1 MAMEAL
7 ASCNDLS
14 NFIVH
19 ETISATENHYNAS
32 QTLPTSLLFESK
44 VTHFMSNYPHFN
56 GSNLFE
62 IGGKSESSSLP
73 MLGRF
78 ETSESKEMGLNST
91 TQGRK
96 KRRRKPRVC
105 KNQEEAE
112 TQRMTHIT
120 VERNRRRLMNEHLAV
135 LRSLMPDSYI
145 QRGDQASIV
154 GGAIDFV
161 KELEQLL
168 QSLEAQKRML
178 VQQQQ
183 QRENKSN
190 GNIESLAPPFA
201 QFFTYPQF
209 LWCQIHGD
217 RENPNETRRA
227 VADIEVTMIETHANL
242 KILSIKRPRQIIRM
256 LAGFQTLH
264 LPILHLN
271 VTTLDPFVL
280 YSISAK
286 VEEGCHLNSA
296 DEVAAAVHHMFTI
309 IADEAALRCEEED
322 AATDS

>member
-145 QRGDQASIV
+145 QRVI
-154 GGAIDFV
+154 IHCHFH
-161 KELEQLL
+161 
-168 QSLEAQKRML
+168 
-178 VQQQQ
+178 
-183 QRENKSN
+183 
-190 GNIESLAPPFA
+190 
-201 QFFTYPQF
+201 FFQ
-209 LWCQIHGD
+209 CS
-217 RENPNETRRA
+217 RR
-227 VADIEVTMIETHANL
+227 
-242 KILSIKRPRQIIRM
+242 R
-256 LAGFQTLH
+256 
-264 LPILHLN
+264 
-271 VTTLDPFVL
+271 
-280 YSISAK
+280 
-286 VEEGCHLNSA
+286 
-296 DEVAAAVHHMFTI
+296 HHP
-309 IADEAALRCEEED
+309 L
-322 AATDS
+322 

>member
-1 MAMEAL
+1 M
-7 ASCNDLS
+7 
-14 NFIVH
+14 
-19 ETISATENHYNAS
+19 
-32 QTLPTSLLFESK
+32 
-44 VTHFMSNYPHFN
+44 
-56 GSNLFE
+56 
-62 IGGKSESSSLP
+62 
-73 MLGRF
+73 
-78 ETSESKEMGLNST
+78 
-91 TQGRK
+91 
-96 KRRRKPRVC
+96 
-105 KNQEEAE
+105 
-112 TQRMTHIT
+112 
-120 VERNRRRLMNEHLAV
+120 
-135 LRSLMPDSYI
+135 
-145 QRGDQASIV
+145 

-183 QRENKSN
+183 QRENKSKS
-190 GNIESLAPPFA
+190 NIESLAPPFA

-217 RENPNETRRA
+217 TENPNEITRA

-286 VEEGCHLNSA
+286 VRIT
-296 DEVAAAVHHMFTI
+296 DEKFAMYA
-309 IADEAALRCEEED
+309 
-322 AATDS
+322 